1 MIVHPDSTL
10 APALFEA
17 SPADNLLDVDH
28 QCLVLHMEYKDS
40 NSTYLKSVNCMDS
53 HSTYVCEARVQTVT
67 YYAWFMANWF
77 TFLLVK
83 YFFKFALL

>member
-28 QCLVLHMEYKDS
+28 QCLVLHMEYKDN
-40 NSTYLKSVNCMDS
+40 NSTYLKSVNCMAS

-83 YFFKFALL
+83 YFFQIS